1 MACELVRD
9 HKILKTWVWF
19 SRILVTRCQIGCLG
33 ELSVHNSTDNLRK
46 IRSYTHT
53 WQNCSVSSLSRQWPL
68 TWLSG
73 IFVLC
78 KSILPLFAA
87 KLFRAA
93 FNFRHF
99 ERNCQY
105 FQQNSHHR
113 IISQKNYTETKV
125 SRPELKYQ
133 FVILKYINSFFLL
146 SLCWKLNYKSS

>member
-1 MACELVRD
+1 MA
-9 HKILKTWVWF
+9 
-19 SRILVTRCQIGCLG
+19 
-33 ELSVHNSTDNLRK
+33 
-46 IRSYTHT
+46 
-53 WQNCSVSSLSRQWPL
+53 NCSVSSLSRQWPL

-133 FVILKYINSFFLL
+133 FVILKYINSFFLS
-146 SLCWKLNYKSS
+146 SLCWKLSLIFRFLIKLRNSKYFFFTFINYLLSQSPVYKSGRILD